1 MAANASQVPD
11 DLIAMPAAAAARF
24 AGVSQR
30 QLRYWDE
37 TRLLSPGI
45 KRQFSERNTV
55 RLYTFSEL
63 LELRVIAS
71 LERLRMP
78 LRRIRKVVQF
88 LRREGHA
95 APLRDFALP

>member
-1 MAANASQVPD
+1 MAASAGEVPD

-37 TRLLSPGI
+37 TDLLSPGI
-45 KRQFSERNTV
+45 KRQLSERNTV
-55 RLYTFSEL
+55 RLYTFPEL

-88 LRREGHA
+88 LRREG
-95 APLRDFALP
+95 P